1 MNNPITL
8 LPNWHISVLIPAR
21 NEEMLLPRCLASV
34 LRSRALLP
42 PSISC
47 DVVVAVD
54 RSTDATL
61 AIATDMLS
69 GYGTVAATEAGMVG
83 QARALAAA
91 IALENHADVRSRCWL
106 ANTDADCIVPEDWLL
121 KQISLADEGME
132 AIAGIVDVDSFH
144 EHAPHVVDRF
154 HATYAIHPD
163 GSHPHVHGANL
174 GLRADAYL
182 RAGGWR
188 ELATAEDHD
197 LWQRLLHTHAKI
209 ISTSRL
215 RVVTSGRRQGRAPH
229 GFAGALASHNESTA

>member
-1 MNNPITL
+1 L
-8 LPNWHISVLIPAR
+8 VPNWHISVLIPAR
-21 NEEMLLPRCLASV
+21 NEEALLPRCLDSV

-47 DVVVAVD
+47 DIVVAVD
-54 RSTDATL
+54 RSTDDTWQ
-61 AIATDMLS
+61 IATNMLR

-83 QARALAAA
+83 RSRALAAA
-91 IALENHADVRSRCWL
+91 IALENYAGFRSRCWL

-121 KQISLADEGME
+121 KQISLADEGVE
-132 AIAGIVDVDSFH
+132 AIAGIVEVDSFE

-154 HATYAIHPD
+154 RSSYAIHPD

-174 GLRADAYL
+174 GVRGDAYL

-197 LWQRLLHTHAKI
+197 LWQRLLHINTRS
-209 ISTSRL
+209 ISTNSL
-215 RVVTSGRRQGRAPH
+215 RVVTSGRRAGRAPH
-229 GFAGALASHNESTA
+229 GFAEALAAHNESAA